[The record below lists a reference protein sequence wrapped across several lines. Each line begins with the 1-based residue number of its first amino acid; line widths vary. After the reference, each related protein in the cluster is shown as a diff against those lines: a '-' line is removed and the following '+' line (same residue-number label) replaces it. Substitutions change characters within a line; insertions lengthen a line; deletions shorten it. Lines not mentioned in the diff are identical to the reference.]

1 MLHAASKPRF
11 TAPEILE
18 LVKIAAGSEHQ
29 AGRIDHGAPLVQVNP
44 HALPALFLTLRDHS
58 ELKLEQLI
66 DVTAVHWP
74 LEKDREFE
82 VIWQFRS
89 ITNNLYTRVS
99 TRIADGEHIASATST
114 YASAN
119 YLEREVFDLFGI
131 YFKGH
136 PNMQRILLPDGYEGH
151 PLRKEYPVEGP
162 NFPEDA
168 HRNDM
173 FGDLDPDDFWSGVTE
188 EADK

>member
-1 MLHAASKPRF
+1 MLHVASKPRF

-18 LVKIAAGSEHQ
+18 LVKSAAGSEHQ
-29 AGRIDHGAPLVQVNP
+29 AGRIDHGDPLIQVDP
-44 HALPALFLTLRDHS
+44 HALPELFLALRDHP

-89 ITNNLYTRVS
+89 ITNNLYARVT
-99 TRIADGEHIASATST
+99 TRIADGEPIASATST

-131 YFKGH
+131 HFTGH

-173 FGDLDPDDFWSGVTE
+173 FGDLDPDDFWADVPE

>member
-1 MLHAASKPRF
+1 MLHPASKPHL

-18 LVKIAAGSEHQ
+18 LVKLAAGSAHQ
-29 AGRIDHGAPLVQVNP
+29 AGRIDHGDPLIKVDP
-44 HALPALFLTLRDHS
+44 HALPDLFVALRDHPK
-58 ELKLEQLI
+58 LKLEQLI
-66 DVTAVHWP
+66 DITAVHWP

-89 ITNNLYTRVS
+89 ITNNLYARVT
-99 TRIADGEHIASATST
+99 TRIADGQPIASATAA

-131 YFKGH
+131 QFTGH
-136 PNMQRILLPDGYEGH
+136 PNMKRILLPDGYDGH

-162 NFPEDA
+162 NFPADA

-188 EADK
+188 AAGK

>member
-1 MLHAASKPRF
+1 MLHVASKPRF

-18 LVKIAAGSEHQ
+18 LVKIAAGSDHQ
-29 AGRIDHGAPLVQVNP
+29 AGRIDHGDPLIQVDP
-44 HALPALFLTLRDHS
+44 HALPELFLALRDHP

-89 ITNNLYTRVS
+89 ITNNLYARVT
-99 TRIADGEHIASATST
+99 TRIADGEPIASATST

-131 YFKGH
+131 HFTGH

-173 FGDLDPDDFWSGVTE
+173 FGDLDPDDFWADVPE